1 MGLMLLSLFSAVVAG
16 CVLWLVVGDKLPL
29 NSEEKFPTVNNI
41 AFYTVG
47 VFVPIYVIY
56 FALGV

>member
-16 CVLWLVVGDKLPL
+16 CVLWLIVGDKLPL
-29 NSEEKFPTVNNI
+29 NSEEKLPAINNI

-47 VFVPIYVIY
+47 LLVPIYVIY
-56 FALGV
+56 FALGL